1 MKSTFLLLLK
11 TSFRS
16 EDILIYICS
25 EFFGQ
30 VGKRLDK
37 KAKVKFKLYDVTN
50 WKSRPPKQM
59 KQMKRTFLE
68 TESPTLSKL
77 GNFYSP

>member
-59 KQMKRTFLE
+59 KRTFLE
-68 TESPTLSKL
+68 TESLTLSKL